1 MTQTIKN
8 SSEKITT
15 WDHNVFERLIAVDLT
30 PVEIQRIIGPSNRFE
45 NEDALLAIHWHPENV
60 PLELIKTRIDVMY
73 PNITEYLIIPTQHN
87 EIIIYGDYAGAEID
101 CRASAFNRKVQILI
115 HFNKTRLC
123 GAQRLFNMIA
133 HTRRYRAT
141 QLNDFL
147 DSFTNQRYEKRLH
160 EAADKTGVESDI
172 IRFARIQA
180 TKLQKLIQLHTPN
193 IPEFSI
199 KNKLFINYLNSQKK
213 HYDHHAIDRVV
224 IFALA
229 VKEIVKRH
237 FALDYFYEVEDVIAE
252 VRNLGGCIVVPH
264 PEQFWPILLADY
276 DVDGYEVWNPQS
288 REFTEFLIQTIARK
302 NQLQNSRLR
311 SLMIFM
317 GDDTHLSE
325 KLLDAE
331 AQNPDK
337 AAREIGYQPAWDDP
351 SIRKALNAM
360 GMDKKKIICDYKKRL
375 KG

>member
-1 MTQTIKN
+1 MTQAIEN

-30 PVEIQRIIGPSNRFE
+30 PIQIQRIIDPSNRFE
-45 NEDALLAIHWHPENV
+45 KEGALLAIHWHPENV
-60 PLELIKTRIDVMY
+60 PLELIRTRIDVMY
-73 PNITEYLIIPTQHN
+73 PNIKEYLIIPTQHN

-123 GAQRLFNMIA
+123 GAQRLFNMID

-147 DSFTNQRYEKRLH
+147 ASFTNRCHKKRLR
-160 EAADKTGVESDI
+160 EATDKTGVESDI
-172 IRFARIQA
+172 VRFARTQA
-180 TKLQKLIQLHTPN
+180 IKLQKLIQLYGPN

-224 IFALA
+224 LFALA
-229 VKEIVKRH
+229 VKEIVKRQ

-252 VRNLGGCIVVPH
+252 VRSLGGCIVVPH

-288 REFTEFLIQTIARK
+288 RDFTEFLIQTVARK
-302 NQLQNSRLR
+302 NQLQGSRLR
-311 SLMIFM
+311 PLMIFM

-337 AAREIGYQPAWDDP
+337 AAREIGYQPVWDDP
-351 SIRKALNAM
+351 SIRKALDAM
-360 GMDKKKIICDYKKRL
+360 DMDKKKIICDYKNRL

>member
-1 MTQTIKN
+1 
-8 SSEKITT
+8 
-15 WDHNVFERLIAVDLT
+15 
-30 PVEIQRIIGPSNRFE
+30 
-45 NEDALLAIHWHPENV
+45 
-60 PLELIKTRIDVMY
+60 MY

-199 KNKLFINYLNSQKK
+199 KNKLFINYLNSQKN
-213 HYDHHAIDRVV
+213 I
-224 IFALA
+224 
-229 VKEIVKRH
+229 
-237 FALDYFYEVEDVIAE
+237 
-252 VRNLGGCIVVPH
+252 
-264 PEQFWPILLADY
+264 
-276 DVDGYEVWNPQS
+276 
-288 REFTEFLIQTIARK
+288 TII
-302 NQLQNSRLR
+302 
-311 SLMIFM
+311 M
-317 GDDTHLSE
+317 
-325 KLLDAE
+325 
-331 AQNPDK
+331 P
-337 AAREIGYQPAWDDP
+337 
-351 SIRKALNAM
+351 
-360 GMDKKKIICDYKKRL
+360 
-375 KG
+375 

>member
-1 MTQTIKN
+1 
-8 SSEKITT
+8 
-15 WDHNVFERLIAVDLT
+15 
-30 PVEIQRIIGPSNRFE
+30 
-45 NEDALLAIHWHPENV
+45 
-60 PLELIKTRIDVMY
+60 
-73 PNITEYLIIPTQHN
+73 
-87 EIIIYGDYAGAEID
+87 
-101 CRASAFNRKVQILI
+101 
-115 HFNKTRLC
+115 
-123 GAQRLFNMIA
+123 
-133 HTRRYRAT
+133 
-141 QLNDFL
+141 
-147 DSFTNQRYEKRLH
+147 
-160 EAADKTGVESDI
+160 
-172 IRFARIQA
+172 
-180 TKLQKLIQLHTPN
+180 
-193 IPEFSI
+193 
-199 KNKLFINYLNSQKK
+199 
-213 HYDHHAIDRVV
+213 
-224 IFALA
+224 LA

-360 GMDKKKIICDYKKRL
+360 GMDKKKSFVITKND
-375 KG
+375 